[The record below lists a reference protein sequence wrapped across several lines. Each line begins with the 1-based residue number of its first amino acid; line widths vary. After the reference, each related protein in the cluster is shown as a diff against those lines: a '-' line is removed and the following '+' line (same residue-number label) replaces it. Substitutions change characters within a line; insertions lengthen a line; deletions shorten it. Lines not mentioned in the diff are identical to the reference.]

1 LFYLDRVQFRGR
13 KIERS
18 FPTAINWDT
27 DKVRNRDKEEQV
39 VGECG
44 KGRII
49 ARIDYERIVRLAE
62 ADLGIYK
69 QELEE
74 DHP

>member
-1 LFYLDRVQFRGR
+1 M
-13 KIERS
+13 K
-18 FPTAINWDT
+18 
-27 DKVRNRDKEEQV
+27 NRDKEDQEA
-39 VGECG
+39 GEYG

-62 ADLGIYK
+62 ADLEIYT

-74 DHP
+74 DHPQ

>member
-1 LFYLDRVQFRGR
+1 M
-13 KIERS
+13 K
-18 FPTAINWDT
+18 
-27 DKVRNRDKEEQV
+27 NREKEEQEA
-39 VGECG
+39 GEYG

-62 ADLGIYK
+62 ADLEIYT

-74 DHP
+74 DHPQQGGAGVMSRATTIKEQ

>member
-1 LFYLDRVQFRGR
+1 MV
-13 KIERS
+13 ERL

-27 DKVRNRDKEEQV
+27 DKVKSRDKEEQEA
-39 VGECG
+39 GEYG

-62 ADLGIYK
+62 ADLEIYT